1 MSADASSRIRLE
13 TNAGVAWLTLNR
25 PDKRNA
31 LDSAT
36 VAALKSAILD
46 LDRDDDVR
54 VMVLRGA
61 GPDFCAGAD
70 LEQLERIAASAD
82 PLENVAD
89 ADELGALFILMR
101 RARTPIIAAIHGHAI
116 AGGAGLATA
125 CDMIVA
131 AESATFGYPEVH
143 LGFVPAMVT
152 ALLRRALGEKRI
164 FELIAMGGT
173 FGAAEAKDWG
183 LVARVF
189 PDDSFNVDVKAF
201 AGSLATR
208 SASAL
213 QLCKRL
219 LYGLDS
225 LAFEDAIARG
235 AELNAIARATP
246 DCQAGVRRF
255 LDRKKGN

>member
-1 MSADASSRIRLE
+1 MSADTGRVLTE
-13 TNAGVAWLTLNR
+13 TRQGVAWLTLNR
-25 PDKRNA
+25 PEKRNA

-36 VAALKSAILD
+36 VSALKAAITE
-46 LDRDDDVR
+46 LDRDDEVR
-54 VMVLRGA
+54 VIVLRGA

-70 LEQLERIAASAD
+70 LEQLERIAAGTD
-82 PLENVAD
+82 PLANVAD
-89 ADELGALFILMR
+89 ADELGALFVLMR
-101 RARTPIIAAIHGHAI
+101 RADRPIIAAVHGHAI

-131 AESATFGYPEVH
+131 SESATFGYPEVH

-152 ALLRRALGEKRI
+152 ALLRRTVGEKRI
-164 FELIAMGGT
+164 FELIALGGT
-173 FGAAEAKDWG
+173 FSAAEARECG

-189 PDDSFNVDVKAF
+189 SDTSFDDDVLAF
-201 AGSLATR
+201 ANSLAAR
-208 SASAL
+208 SASAV

-219 LYGLDS
+219 LYGLDT

-235 AELNAIARATP
+235 AEINAIARATP

-255 LDRKKGN
+255 LEKKKRS